1 MSNSSHSL
9 RGWLALLGA
18 IFLFSTIEIA
28 SKVLHKQAHVDSMTL
43 VFVRF
48 LVTGIVLL
56 AISWPRLRRELTLGV
71 RDYGLFALNGFIGIT
86 VAITLFHE
94 AINLFRNA
102 SSAAVVFSVNP
113 VFVTLLA
120 PFINHEKWTVS
131 KVLGSLLGACGV
143 VFFAWESGTLDA
155 QSVHGLALMLL
166 SAALFGLSI
175 CISKRIMPKYGAMVV
190 MGYSGLFGA
199 LFLLPLLAFRF
210 EPQMG
215 TELVKGWTMVLY
227 IAVMGTAVAYGLYYY
242 GIHHTTAQGGSMSF
256 FLKPVVASILAV
268 AILHETINSF
278 MIIGTSLIL
287 VGLFIAEILPKLRAT
302 AVPALVEE
310 PVGDG

>member
-1 MSNSSHSL
+1 
-9 RGWLALLGA
+9 
-18 IFLFSTIEIA
+18 
-28 SKVLHKQAHVDSMTL
+28 
-43 VFVRF
+43 
-48 LVTGIVLL
+48 
-56 AISWPRLRRELTLGV
+56 
-71 RDYGLFALNGFIGIT
+71 
-86 VAITLFHE
+86 
-94 AINLFRNA
+94 
-102 SSAAVVFSVNP
+102 
-113 VFVTLLA
+113 
-120 PFINHEKWTVS
+120 
-131 KVLGSLLGACGV
+131 
-143 VFFAWESGTLDA
+143 
-155 QSVHGLALMLL
+155 
-166 SAALFGLSI
+166 
-175 CISKRIMPKYGAMVV
+175 